1 MGFGVPQTDLCSDS
15 SLLASQCFL
24 DKPYS
29 PCEVSDGKN
38 RGGFCES
45 WVFMK
50 MTMSRERRNRF
61 SNATL
66 MSRGRMDPVGTGALS
81 WAKTGRKVEHLSG
94 EN

>member
-1 MGFGVPQTDLCSDS
+1 
-15 SLLASQCFL
+15 
-24 DKPYS
+24 
-29 PCEVSDGKN
+29 
-38 RGGFCES
+38 
-45 WVFMK
+45 MK

-61 SNATL
+61 SNVTL